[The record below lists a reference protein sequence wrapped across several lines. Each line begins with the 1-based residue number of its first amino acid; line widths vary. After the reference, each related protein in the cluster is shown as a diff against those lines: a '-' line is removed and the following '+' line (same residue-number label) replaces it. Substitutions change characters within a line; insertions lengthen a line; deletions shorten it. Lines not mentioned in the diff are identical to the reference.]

1 MTMQL
6 LLVQH
11 GEACA
16 KDVDPDRP
24 LTDRG
29 AADVDRLAAF
39 LGDAG
44 VRVGRVIHSG
54 KLRARQTA
62 ERLAAVLAPAVEIE
76 VSGLIDPNDNPAAFD
91 WQSGSW
97 DSDTLVVGHLPFMA
111 RLVGHLVVADSQR
124 SITAYRPGSIVCL
137 QQDDAGDW
145 AIAWMIRPEL
155 FGA

>member
-44 VRVGRVIHSG
+44 VRVGRVFVGGISP
-54 KLRARQTA
+54 RNMR
-62 ERLAAVLAPAVEIE
+62 PAC
-76 VSGLIDPNDNPAAFD
+76 P
-91 WQSGSW
+91 
-97 DSDTLVVGHLPFMA
+97 T
-111 RLVGHLVVADSQR
+111 SQR
-124 SITAYRPGSIVCL
+124 
-137 QQDDAGDW
+137 
-145 AIAWMIRPEL
+145 
-155 FGA
+155 